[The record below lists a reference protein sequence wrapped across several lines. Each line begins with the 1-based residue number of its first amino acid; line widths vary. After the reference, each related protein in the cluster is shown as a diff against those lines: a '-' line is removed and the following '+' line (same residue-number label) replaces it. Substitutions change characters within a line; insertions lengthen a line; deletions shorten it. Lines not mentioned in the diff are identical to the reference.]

1 MNQRRSRGRNN
12 NNSGNNNSGGNRG
25 GRPSQRNQSFDSNG
39 PEGRVRGSATQV
51 LERYLAQ
58 ARDAQTAGDG
68 VLAENLFQH
77 AEHYYRVLSAH
88 TAQAE
93 QQQRERAQY
102 EERRG
107 NRNQGDSD
115 KTESGD
121 HDQDREQNRDQSRD
135 HARDQGRDQNRD
147 QNQGGRGGD
156 EQGRAPRASEPVAAR
171 SVDDKPAADL
181 PSVEAE
187 VQAKPE
193 QQQTAETPAVETE
206 ETPSPALR
214 RRRVPRAKPASAEP
228 AESAQAD
235 NGIDAAFL
243 KAEPKPR
250 RRRNPEAEADA
261 AD

>member
-12 NNSGNNNSGGNRG
+12 NGNNNSGGNRG
-25 GRPSQRNQSFDSNG
+25 GRPSPRNQSFDSNG

-107 NRNQGDSD
+107 NRNQGEGEN
-115 KTESGD
+115 TEAS
-121 HDQDREQNRDQSRD
+121 DREQ
-135 HARDQGRDQNRD
+135 GR
-147 QNQGGRGGD
+147 
-156 EQGRAPRASEPVAAR
+156 EQGR
-171 SVDDKPAADL
+171 
-181 PSVEAE
+181 
-187 VQAKPE
+187 E
-193 QQQTAETPAVETE
+193 QAETKLGIKVATRGVIRHGGKAVIKIAIIPVT
-206 ETPSPALR
+206 TKGGMSQDVMSRAGMSKVGHHVAQNPSQPKVLR
-214 RRRVPRAKPASAEP
+214 TTLPPSR
-228 AESAQAD
+228 QA
-235 NGIDAAFL
+235 
-243 KAEPKPR
+243 
-250 RRRNPEAEADA
+250 
-261 AD
+261 

>member
-12 NNSGNNNSGGNRG
+12 NNSGNNNSGGNRS
-25 GRPSQRNQSFDSNG
+25 GRSNQRNQSFDSNG

-102 EERRG
+102 EERRS
-107 NRNQGDSD
+107 NRNPGDSD
-115 KTESGD
+115 NTDSVD
-121 HDQDREQNRDQSRD
+121 RDTSREQNKDQSRD

-147 QNQGGRGGD
+147 QNPDSRGHD
-156 EQGRAPRASEPVAAR
+156 EQGRAPRALEPVVAK
-171 SVDDKPAADL
+171 SSDDKPAAGS
-181 PSVEAE
+181 PIVEAE
-187 VQAKPE
+187 VQAEPE
-193 QQQTAETPAVETE
+193 QQQTAETPEVEAE
-206 ETPSPALR
+206 ETPPPALR
-214 RRRVPRAKPASAEP
+214 RRRAPRAKPTSAES
-228 AESAQAD
+228 AESAQAG

-250 RRRNPEAEADA
+250 RRRKPAADADA

>member
-1 MNQRRSRGRNN
+1 MTVRVCDYPRQPMRKFNMNQRRSRGRNN
-12 NNSGNNNSGGNRG
+12 NHSGNSNSGGNRG

-107 NRNQGDSD
+107 NRNQG
-115 KTESGD
+115 EGENAEAGD
-121 HDQDREQNRDQSRD
+121 
-135 HARDQGRDQNRD
+135 RDQGRDQARDQSRD
-147 QNQGGRGGD
+147 QNRDNARDGQRRD
-156 EQGRAPRASEPVAAR
+156 EQSRAPRSPEPIAA
-171 SVDDKPAADL
+171 
-181 PSVEAE
+181 
-187 VQAKPE
+187 
-193 QQQTAETPAVETE
+193 
-206 ETPSPALR
+206 
-214 RRRVPRAKPASAEP
+214 
-228 AESAQAD
+228 
-235 NGIDAAFL
+235 
-243 KAEPKPR
+243 
-250 RRRNPEAEADA
+250 
-261 AD
+261 